1 VTTSFDIDFKPKGF
15 ILVACKPSDTTGENV
30 AFYTNINPTS
40 GVIDTS
46 GKWWRMWNNTNTW
59 TEQTTVTYSLTD
71 TSFTTS
77 VGLSGYATKQGLI
90 YW

>member
-1 VTTSFDIDFKPKGF
+1 MTTSFDIDFKPKAF
-15 ILVACKPSDTTGENV
+15 VLIVCKPSDSTETI
-30 AFYTNINPTS
+30 AYYTNINPTS

-46 GKWWRMWNNTNTW
+46 GKWWKMWDDINTW
-59 TEQTTVTYSLTD
+59 AEHTTATYSLTD

-77 VGLSGYATKQGLI
+77 AGLSGYATKQGLI